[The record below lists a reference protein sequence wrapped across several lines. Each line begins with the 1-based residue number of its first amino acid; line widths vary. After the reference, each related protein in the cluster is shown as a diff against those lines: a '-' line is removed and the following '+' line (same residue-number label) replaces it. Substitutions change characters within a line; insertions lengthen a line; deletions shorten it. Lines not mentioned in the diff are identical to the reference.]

1 MRATFIRT
9 LTELAGTDERIVL
22 LTADL
27 GYLAIED
34 FATRFPD
41 RFCNVGVAEQNMIG
55 VATGMAEAGFIP
67 FVYSIGNFAIL
78 RPYEFIR
85 NGPVAQRLPVRIVG
99 IGAGMEYGHDG
110 ISHHTIEDI
119 AITRV
124 QPGLMIVAPADPLQA
139 RTALINT
146 WNLPGPIYYRIG
158 KNEKSV
164 IAELN
169 GAFDLKRLQWLSE
182 KGDILF
188 LATGN
193 VAVEAAEAVH
203 LLRKEGIFCAAA
215 IVSNF
220 NPSPDEELAE
230 VLGRFRTVIT
240 IESHYVTGGLG
251 SLAAEIIAEHQL
263 KTRLI
268 RRGLRQA
275 PDGLSG
281 SLDCLY
287 QRHGLSRVQ
296 LADTVRLCVQ
306 NSAAAEVL

>member
-1 MRATFIRT
+1 MRATFIQT

-67 FVYSIGNFAIL
+67 FVYSIGNFAVL

-124 QPGLMIVAPADPLQA
+124 QPGLMIVAPADPPQA
-139 RTALINT
+139 RTALVKT

-158 KNEKSV
+158 KNEQSV
-164 IAELN
+164 IPELN
-169 GAFDLKRLQWLSE
+169 GAFDLKRLQWLSK

-193 VAVEAAEAVH
+193 VAVEAAEAVR
-203 LLRKEGIFCAAA
+203 LLRKEEIFCAAA

-230 VLGRFRTVIT
+230 VLGRFRAVIT

-268 RRGLRQA
+268 RRGLRQT
-275 PDGLSG
+275 PDGFSG
-281 SLDCLY
+281 SLNCLY

-296 LADTVRLCVQ
+296 LADTVRLCMQ
-306 NSAAAEVL
+306 NSVATEVL